1 MSGSRRGVVAAGW
14 GCGPVDTGR
23 TTEGRPEHRATGFRG
38 SRPAAVS
45 AVSARARSRFDK
57 GWALPRLSVGV
68 RFESTAGR
76 AEPSLCAI
84 RALHGHL
91 VGCSKWAVFSAA
103 SLQGVLTWL
112 RYAL

>member
-57 GWALPRLSVGV
+57 RVGSPATVGRSEV
-68 RFESTAGR
+68 RVHRWR